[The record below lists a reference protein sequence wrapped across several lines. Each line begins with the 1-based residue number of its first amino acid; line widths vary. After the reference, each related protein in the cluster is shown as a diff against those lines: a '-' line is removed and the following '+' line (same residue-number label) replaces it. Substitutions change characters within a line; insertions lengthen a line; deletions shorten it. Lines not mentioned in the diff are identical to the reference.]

1 MESREVTKR
10 REMVRNFITTIL
22 ETLPTYIAK
31 YSTED
36 QQLLNEFKDLVEI
49 CEKEAER
56 FETEPELELES
67 PRIALSKKIDSYLYR
82 WRNNE
87 KYLLTPFLWFVTS
100 FFTYANLVLSVS
112 SFHSDEFFEYLLQY
126 LRGDSKVKGAF
137 QIVRD
142 KTSLSN
148 LVWEK
153 LQYACVR
160 IFPLSNEEIDVL
172 ETITSDIPKLGIDA
186 LNQDRLR
193 SLIRNRSNHLDKRAR
208 IASFFKLLECRWNLW
223 FNNSS
228 FDVVD
233 ICFNIKLKG
242 QTKAS
247 HFTDLINIESPKNT
261 TFASSRIYRV
271 RGEDNTY
278 IGLILVPFQAVT
290 SLMTFLRKLEQQE
303 MIILNDLTL
312 VTDQRLST
320 SMNLYKMGKG
330 WTNLGISQWNRIV
343 TSIRNPSLR
352 GSKKQFFL
360 TYPFQN
366 WNYRD
371 HKLNYQFIRL
381 FCHPLDSFSYEELP
395 FKNARQDKSIFNQ
408 IEIGLM
414 KLLIKKR
421 ALGIN
426 FIPARLH
433 LEFSL
438 DFYWITLEKEREEKD
453 FLDKLLP
460 FLEILPYCR
469 ILNTNDKIHFWSF
482 LPAKIAKWIER
493 DLNWKLI
500 PILPYYV
507 PKRPNISWYDF
518 DNMNW
523 RIPEDIVNF

>member
-1 MESREVTKR
+1 MTKR
-10 REMVRNFITTIL
+10 REMVRNFIKTIL
-22 ETLPTYIAK
+22 ETFPKYIAK

-49 CEKEAER
+49 CDKEAER
-56 FETEPELELES
+56 FELEPKLELES
-67 PRIALSKKIDSYLYR
+67 PRVALSKKIEFYLSR

-87 KYLLTPFLWFVTS
+87 KYLLKPFLWFITS

-137 QIVRD
+137 QLVRE

-148 LVWEK
+148 IVWEQ

-160 IFPLSNEEIDVL
+160 IFPLSNEEVDVL
-172 ETITSDIPKLGIDA
+172 ETITSDIPKSGIEA
-186 LNQDRLR
+186 LNQNRIKRLINNR
-193 SLIRNRSNHLDKRAR
+193 LIYPNKRVK
-208 IASFFKLLECRWNLW
+208 IANFFKLLECRWNLW
-223 FNNSS
+223 FNNPS
-228 FDVVD
+228 FDIVD

-242 QTKAS
+242 ETKSS
-247 HFTDLINIESPKNT
+247 HFTNLINVESPRNT

-278 IGLILVPFQAVT
+278 VGLILVPFQAVN
-290 SLMTFLRKLEQQE
+290 SLMTYLQMLEQQE
-303 MIILNDLTL
+303 RIILKDLSL
-312 VTDQRLST
+312 VTNQQLST

-330 WTNLGISQWNRIV
+330 WINIGISQWNRIV

-352 GSKKQFFL
+352 ESEKYFFL

-371 HKLNYQFIRL
+371 HKLNSQFIRL

-395 FKNARQDKSIFNQ
+395 FKNARQEKSIFNQ
-408 IEIGLM
+408 IETGLM

-438 DFYWITLEKEREEKD
+438 DFYWITLEKEKEEKD
-453 FLDKLLP
+453 SLDKLLP

-469 ILNTNDKIHFWSF
+469 ILNTKFKIHFWTL
-482 LPAKIAKWIER
+482 LPKKIAKWIER
-493 DLNWKLI
+493 DLNWRSI

-518 DNMNW
+518 DNLNW
-523 RIPEDIVNF
+523 RIPEDIVSF